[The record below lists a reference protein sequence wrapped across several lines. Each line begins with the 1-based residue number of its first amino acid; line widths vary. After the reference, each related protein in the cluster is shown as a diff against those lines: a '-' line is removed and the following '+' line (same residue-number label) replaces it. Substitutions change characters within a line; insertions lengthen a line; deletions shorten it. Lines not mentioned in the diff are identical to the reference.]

1 VNREQFVTRYSRF
14 LSRPPPKYEIL
25 ELSMDWVVEV
35 SQGAAGA
42 ELSPQAEATAHAAF
56 EKHGCVLL
64 RGAFALATVEAMHR
78 DYVAQIGA
86 LDLAAMRAEAAKP
99 PPNRFR
105 STGEARYD
113 ITVRMT
119 GAFGAPETFANPVL
133 LKLLRRLLGRNL
145 RLSSFTLI
153 VAHPGAPQ
161 QRAHRDHAHL
171 FDEPEVGVKLPVHA
185 VNLAVPLIDVDI
197 RTGPTGI
204 WLGSH
209 RHDSPETGAQTGP
222 DGQCA
227 WRRGDCLLMDCRTL
241 HADLPNSG
249 AGPRPIV
256 CMVYARPWFFDH
268 GNCAHRSLDM
278 PIERYETLPESV
290 RPLLTRAYSNVM
302 RARWL
307 EVDAGA

>member
-1 VNREQFVTRYSRF
+1 MR
-14 LSRPPPKYEIL
+14 

-35 SQGAAGA
+35 PQGAAGA
-42 ELSPQAEATAHAAF
+42 ELSPQVEAAAHAAF

-64 RGAFALATVEAMHR
+64 RGAFALATIEAMHR
-78 DYVAQIGA
+78 DYVTQLGA

-113 ITVRMT
+113 IAVRMT
-119 GAFGAPETFANPVL
+119 GAFGALGAFANPLL
-133 LKLLRRLLGRNL
+133 LKLLRPLLGRSL
-145 RLSSFTLI
+145 RLSSFKLI
-153 VAHPGAPQ
+153 VAHPGAPL

-171 FDEPEVGVKLPVHA
+171 FDEPGVGARLPVHA
-185 VNLAVPLIDVDI
+185 VSVAVPLIDVDI
-197 RTGPTGI
+197 GAGPTGI

-209 RHDSPETGAQTGP
+209 RHDALEPAAPNGP

-227 WRRGDCLLMDCRTL
+227 WRRGDCLLMDYRTL
-241 HADLPNSG
+241 HAGLPNQG
-249 AGPRPIV
+249 AGPRPLLS
-256 CMVYARPWFFDH
+256 MVYARPWFFDH
-268 GNCAHRSLDM
+268 STSAQRASLDM
-278 PIERYETLPESV
+278 PIERYEAMPESV